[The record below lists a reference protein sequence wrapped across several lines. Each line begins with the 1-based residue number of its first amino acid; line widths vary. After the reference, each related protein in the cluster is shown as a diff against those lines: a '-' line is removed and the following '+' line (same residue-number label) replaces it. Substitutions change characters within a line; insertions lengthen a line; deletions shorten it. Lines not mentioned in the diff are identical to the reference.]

1 MGGNGGGS
9 NVDIARNSKTNAVAA
24 ANVNCSTDNKDVVLQ
39 WCMFT
44 NFRINNNIWF
54 DICATSHVKL
64 FSVVLYF
71 WKYPHWMNIGIY
83 NIFRLPLPCYTS
95 DYHHLYKTRLLLLMV
110 DMLVAD
116 FVTMTHLRHV
126 FNYLNCSLHP
136 QIFFFDFP
144 VNKV

>member
-1 MGGNGGGS
+1 MGELESKLVTRIQGEQVEKFKRKNT
-9 NVDIARNSKTNAVAA
+9 NVRYIE
-24 ANVNCSTDNKDVVLQ
+24 
-39 WCMFT
+39 
-44 NFRINNNIWF
+44 
-54 DICATSHVKL
+54 
-64 FSVVLYF
+64 
-71 WKYPHWMNIGIY
+71 GIY